1 MKQVSLAALL
11 LLIGMSILP
20 DRIPNFELN
29 NLDGQ
34 TVAFQELAGERFTVI
49 DFWATWCGPC
59 IQSIPELVEMSSDLY
74 EQGVHFVG
82 INVDSPR
89 NLAKVKPFARSLG
102 ITYPVLLD
110 VNSEVM
116 AQLNVTAVPTLL
128 VVNAE
133 REIVLLHEGYRPG
146 DAQYL
151 REEIEHLLAQEAED
165 E

>member
-1 MKQVSLAALL
+1 MIRASLTAVLL
-11 LLIGMSILP
+11 LAGFVFLP
-20 DRIPNFELN
+20 DRIPDFELD

-59 IQSIPELVEMSSDLY
+59 IQSIPELVEVSEAFD
-74 EQGVHFVG
+74 GRGIHFVG

-116 AQLNVTAVPTLL
+116 GQLNVTAVPTLL

-151 REEIEHLLAQEAED
+151 RDELDRLLAQPSPE
-165 E
+165 